1 MAPIPTRRAGAHT
14 EVRQAIGRFLS
25 DTQIYRRG
33 RHTTSKDLVG
43 GGEREMLLLK
53 QEIVEML
60 RDNGDVGTA
69 HQAEAKLPDEVD
81 TDKDGDLLKQE
92 GIDIDYLLSRR

>member
-1 MAPIPTRRAGAHT
+1 
-14 EVRQAIGRFLS
+14 
-25 DTQIYRRG
+25 
-33 RHTTSKDLVG
+33 
-43 GGEREMLLLK
+43 MLLLK

-81 TDKDGDLLKQE
+81 TDKDGDLLKPE
-92 GIDIDYLLSRR
+92 GIDIDYFLSRR